1 MRMLLKNKK
10 RKKSKVINTI
20 IVIFIFLVLFVVI
33 FINYYSN
40 KSRDV
45 LMAYAEAETRK
56 LTVLVINKAITKQ
69 MSDSWADDIFDIVY
83 NDKGEIVLI
92 DFNSKNS
99 SKILSTM
106 TSFDFRKHLIGLRK
120 NTGTI
125 IELNLRA
132 IEEGKIDMLELPLNS
147 LDAYDMDL
155 LDKGIITYIPFGMV
169 TGSSLLYNL
178 GPKIPVKLS
187 LVGDVVTGF
196 STDVTE
202 YGINNALI
210 KLMIDVKVDT
220 RIILPIISEEIN
232 IDASIPIAMKVVQG
246 KIPDYYMNGFSSRS
260 NISN

>member
-20 IVIFIFLVLFVVI
+20 IIIFIFLVLFI
-33 FINYYSN
+33 ILFINYYSH

-45 LMAYAEAETRK
+45 LMAYAEAETKK
-56 LTVLVINKAITKQ
+56 LTILVINKAITKQ
-69 MSDSWADDIFDIVY
+69 MSDCWTEDIFDVVY
-83 NDKGEIVLI
+83 NDKGEIILI
-92 DFNSKNS
+92 DFNSKNT
-99 SKILSTM
+99 SKILSTI
-106 TSFDFRKHLIGLRK
+106 TSL
-120 NTGTI
+120 
-125 IELNLRA
+125 IELNLRT

-147 LDAYDMDL
+147 LDAYDMNL
-155 LDKGIITYIPFGMV
+155 LDKGIITYIPFGMA
-169 TGSSLLYNL
+169 TGSNLLYNL

-220 RIILPIISEEIN
+220 RVILPIISEEVN
-232 IDASIPIAMKVVQG
+232 ISASIPIAMKIVQG
-246 KIPDYYMNGFSSRS
+246 KIPDYYMNGFSSKS

>member
-20 IVIFIFLVLFVVI
+20 IVIFIFLVLFIII

-40 KSRDV
+40 KSRNV

-106 TSFDFRKHLIGLRK
+106 TSL
-120 NTGTI
+120 

-155 LDKGIITYIPFGMV
+155 LDKGIITYIPFVMV

>member
-10 RKKSKVINTI
+10 KKKSKVINTI
-20 IVIFIFLVLFVVI
+20 IVIFIFLVLFVII

-56 LTVLVINKAITKQ
+56 LTILVINKAITKQ

-106 TSFDFRKHLIGLRK
+106 TSL
-120 NTGTI
+120 

-155 LDKGIITYIPFGMV
+155 LDKGIITYIPFGMI
-169 TGSSLLYNL
+169 TGSSLLYNH

-196 STDVTE
+196 STEVTE

-220 RIILPIISEEIN
+220 RVILPIISEEIN

>member
-1 MRMLLKNKK
+1 MRMILKRK
-10 RKKSKVINTI
+10 RKKKNKIINTI
-20 IVIFIFLVLFVVI
+20 IIILIFLILFIII

-40 KSRDV
+40 KSKKV
-45 LMAYAEAETRK
+45 LMAYAESETRK
-56 LTVLVINKAITKQ
+56 LTILVINKAITKQ
-69 MSDSWADDIFDIVY
+69 MSDSWANDIFDVVY
-83 NDKGEIVLI
+83 NDKGEIILI
-92 DFNSKNS
+92 DFNSQNT

-106 TSFDFRKHLIGLRK
+106 TSL
-120 NTGTI
+120 

-132 IEEGKIDMLELPLNS
+132 IEEGKIDMLELPNNS
-147 LDAYDMDL
+147 LEAYDMDL
-155 LDKGIITYIPFGMV
+155 LDKGIITYIPFGIA

-187 LVGDVVTGF
+187 LLGDVVTGF

-220 RIILPIISEEIN
+220 RIILPIISKEITIN
-232 IDASIPIAMKVVQG
+232 ASIPIAMKVVQG
-246 KIPDYYMNGFSSRS
+246 KIPDYYMNGFTSRS

>member
-20 IVIFIFLVLFVVI
+20 IVIFIFLVLFIII

-106 TSFDFRKHLIGLRK
+106 TSL
-120 NTGTI
+120 

-132 IEEGKIDMLELPLNS
+132 IEEGKI
-147 LDAYDMDL
+147 DMDL

>member
-106 TSFDFRKHLIGLRK
+106 TSL
-120 NTGTI
+120 

-132 IEEGKIDMLELPLNS
+132 IEEGKIDMIELPLNS
-147 LDAYDMDL
+147 
-155 LDKGIITYIPFGMV
+155 
-169 TGSSLLYNL
+169 
-178 GPKIPVKLS
+178 
-187 LVGDVVTGF
+187 
-196 STDVTE
+196 
-202 YGINNALI
+202 
-210 KLMIDVKVDT
+210 
-220 RIILPIISEEIN
+220 
-232 IDASIPIAMKVVQG
+232 
-246 KIPDYYMNGFSSRS
+246 
-260 NISN
+260 

>member
-1 MRMLLKNKK
+1 MRMILKRK
-10 RKKSKVINTI
+10 RKKKNKIINTI
-20 IVIFIFLVLFVVI
+20 IIIFIFLVLFIII

-40 KSRDV
+40 KSKKV
-45 LMAYAEAETRK
+45 LMAYAESETRK
-56 LTVLVINKAITKQ
+56 LTILVINKAITKQ
-69 MSDSWADDIFDIVY
+69 MSDSWANDIFDVVY
-83 NDKGEIVLI
+83 NDKGEIILI
-92 DFNSKNS
+92 DFNSQNT

-106 TSFDFRKHLIGLRK
+106 TSL
-120 NTGTI
+120 

-132 IEEGKIDMLELPLNS
+132 IEEGKIDMLELPNNS
-147 LDAYDMDL
+147 LEAYDMDL
-155 LDKGIITYIPFGMV
+155 LDKGIITYIPFGIA

-187 LVGDVVTGF
+187 LLGDVVTGF

-220 RIILPIISEEIN
+220 RIILPIISKEITVN
-232 IDASIPIAMKVVQG
+232 ASIPIAMKVVQG
-246 KIPDYYMNGFSSRS
+246 KIPDYYMNGFTSRS

>member
-1 MRMLLKNKK
+1 MRMILKRK
-10 RKKSKVINTI
+10 RKKKNKIINTI
-20 IVIFIFLVLFVVI
+20 IIIFIFLVLFIII

-40 KSRDV
+40 KSKDV
-45 LMAYAEAETRK
+45 LMAYAESETRK
-56 LTVLVINKAITKQ
+56 LTILVINKAITKQ
-69 MSDSWADDIFDIVY
+69 MSDSWANDIFDVVY
-83 NDKGEIVLI
+83 NNQGEIILI
-92 DFNSKNS
+92 DFNSQNT

-106 TSFDFRKHLIGLRK
+106 TSL
-120 NTGTI
+120 

-132 IEEGKIDMLELPLNS
+132 IEEGKIDMLELPNNS
-147 LDAYDMDL
+147 LEAYDMDL
-155 LDKGIITYIPFGMV
+155 LDKGIITYIPFGIA

-187 LVGDVVTGF
+187 LLGDVVTGF

-220 RIILPIISEEIN
+220 RIILPIISKEITIN
-232 IDASIPIAMKVVQG
+232 ASIPIAMKVVQG
-246 KIPDYYMNGFSSRS
+246 KIPDYYMNGFTSRS

>member
-20 IVIFIFLVLFVVI
+20 IVIFIFLVLFVII

-45 LMAYAEAETRK
+45 LMAYADAETRK

-106 TSFDFRKHLIGLRK
+106 TSL
-120 NTGTI
+120 

-169 TGSSLLYNL
+169 TGSR
-178 GPKIPVKLS
+178 IPVKLS

>member
-1 MRMLLKNKK
+1 MRMILKRK
-10 RKKSKVINTI
+10 RKKKNKIINTI
-20 IVIFIFLVLFVVI
+20 IIIFIFLILFIII

-40 KSRDV
+40 KSKKV
-45 LMAYAEAETRK
+45 LMAYAESETRK
-56 LTVLVINKAITKQ
+56 LTILVINKAITKQ
-69 MSDSWADDIFDIVY
+69 MSDSWANDIFDVVY
-83 NDKGEIVLI
+83 NDKGEIILI
-92 DFNSKNS
+92 DFNSQNT

-106 TSFDFRKHLIGLRK
+106 TSL
-120 NTGTI
+120 

-132 IEEGKIDMLELPLNS
+132 IEEGKIDMLELPNNS
-147 LDAYDMDL
+147 LEAYDMDL
-155 LDKGIITYIPFGMV
+155 LDKGIITYIPFGIA

-187 LVGDVVTGF
+187 LLGDVVTGF

-220 RIILPIISEEIN
+220 RIILPIISKEITIN
-232 IDASIPIAMKVVQG
+232 ASIPIAMKVVQG
-246 KIPDYYMNGFSSRS
+246 KIPDYYMNGFTSRS

>member
-1 MRMLLKNKK
+1 MRMILKRK
-10 RKKSKVINTI
+10 RKKKNKIINTI
-20 IVIFIFLVLFVVI
+20 IIILIFLVLFIII

-40 KSRDV
+40 KSKDV
-45 LMAYAEAETRK
+45 LMAYAESETRK
-56 LTVLVINKAITKQ
+56 LTILVINKAITKQ
-69 MSDSWADDIFDIVY
+69 MSDSWANDIFDVVY
-83 NDKGEIVLI
+83 NNQGEIILI
-92 DFNSKNS
+92 DFNSQNT

-106 TSFDFRKHLIGLRK
+106 TSL
-120 NTGTI
+120 

-132 IEEGKIDMLELPLNS
+132 IEEGKIDMLELPNNS
-147 LDAYDMDL
+147 LESYDMDL
-155 LDKGIITYIPFGMV
+155 LDKGIITYIPFGIA

-187 LVGDVVTGF
+187 LLGDVITGF

-220 RIILPIISEEIN
+220 RIILPIISEEITIN
-232 IDASIPIAMKVVQG
+232 ANIPIAMKVVQG
-246 KIPDYYMNGFSSRS
+246 KIPDYYMNGFTSRS